1 MQNLKQALKH
11 SGAAGKTKKSYFI
24 IIALCCLAIFTPHFA
39 QYQMS
44 PFADEIKQL
53 GNMDTVQYV
62 SAFSSMM
69 YPAIILAMLTG
80 ILADKIGIRNVV
92 IGGMAVMLGGSILR
106 LYARSYP
113 ALLVSMCL
121 IGTGCAVAN
130 VASPKL
136 FREYFPEKWLSV
148 IMGIYAGA
156 SGVGMTLGTATAG
169 LFSNVQG
176 AFLFTAI
183 LAALTLA
190 AWIVTPVR
198 VIDKKEKESVRI
210 ADGLKV
216 VLKNR
221 ITWLLGILLMCGLGC
236 SMALNAV
243 LPNALEERGVVSAA
257 MYASAVTTG
266 NLFGSLFLPAIVG
279 RLFRRISH
287 QISLIS
293 ILAALG
299 AIFAYRV
306 QEGVLLY
313 AALLATGFFIGG
325 LFPVLLSL
333 PVRTPGIDPR
343 YYGISN
349 GTVVTLQMGGGVL
362 LSSFVIAP
370 FIRISTSVYYLAIGA
385 FLILNCILS
394 LLLPKYD

>member
-1 MQNLKQALKH
+1 MKSAQVP
-11 SGAAGKTKKSYFI
+11 SGAAGKSKKSCFVI
-24 IIALCCLAIFTPHFA
+24 VVLCCLAIFTPHFA

-44 PFADEIKQL
+44 PYADEIMRIC
-53 GNMDTVQYV
+53 NMDTVQYV

-69 YPAIILAMLTG
+69 YPAIVLAMLTG
-80 ILADKIGIRNVV
+80 ILADRIGIRSVV
-92 IGGMAVMLGGSILR
+92 IGGMAMMLGGSVLR
-106 LYARSYP
+106 LYAHSYP
-113 ALLVSMCL
+113 VLLVSMCL
-121 IGTGCAVAN
+121 IGVGCAVAN

-169 LFSNVQG
+169 LFSGVRG
-176 AFLFTAI
+176 AFVFTAVLAAVSVAVWI
-183 LAALTLA
+183 LA
-190 AWIVTPVR
+190 PMR
-198 VIDKKEKESVRI
+198 MIDRKEQEKEPLRI
-210 ADGLKV
+210 TEGLKV

-221 ITWLLGILLMCGLGC
+221 TTWLLGVLLMCGLGC

-243 LPNALEERGVVSAA
+243 LPNALTEQGVASAA

-266 NLFGSLFLPAIVG
+266 NLFGSLLLPAIAG

-293 ILAALG
+293 ILAAVG
-299 AIFAYRV
+299 AVFAYRV
-306 QEGVLLY
+306 PEGVLLY
-313 AALLATGFFIGG
+313 AALFAAGFFIGG

-333 PVRTPGIDPR
+333 PVRTPGIDRR
-343 YYGISN
+343 YFGISN

-362 LSSFVIAP
+362 ISSFIIAP
-370 FIRISTSVYYLAIGA
+370 FIRISTSVYYLVIGA
-385 FLILNCILS
+385 FLLLNCFLS

>member
-1 MQNLKQALKH
+1 MKQVQ
-11 SGAAGKTKKSYFI
+11 SGVAGKGKKSYFI
-24 IIALCCLAIFTPHFA
+24 IVALCCLAIFTPHFA

-44 PFADEIKQL
+44 PFADEIKQI

-80 ILADKIGIRNVV
+80 ILADKIGIRSVV
-92 IGGMAVMLGGSILR
+92 IGGMAIMFNGSVLR

-169 LFSNVQG
+169 LFSGVHG
-176 AFLFTAI
+176 AFVFTAV

-190 AWIVTPVR
+190 VWLVTPVR
-198 VIDKKEKESVRI
+198 IIDKKEKENVRI

-216 VLKNR
+216 VLRNR
-221 ITWLLGILLMCGLGC
+221 TTWLLGILLMCGLGC

-243 LPNALEERGVVSAA
+243 LPNALLEQGVGSAA

-266 NLFGSLFLPAIVG
+266 NLFGSLFLPAIAA
-279 RLFRRISH
+279 RLFKRISY

-293 ILAALG
+293 IFAAVG

-306 QEGVLLY
+306 SEGALLY
-313 AALLATGFFIGG
+313 AALFATGFFIGG

-333 PVRTPGIDPR
+333 PVRAPGIDPS
-343 YYGISN
+343 YFGISN
-349 GTVVTLQMGGGVL
+349 GIVVTLQMGGGVL
-362 LSSFVIAP
+362 ISSFIIAP

-385 FLILNCILS
+385 FLLLNCILS